1 MYKWVKGNSFNK
13 VATIYSG
20 NITLNVPCIS
30 LFENVNW
37 CIVGIDS
44 ATKKVGIKCI
54 NKDDIAKKTYNEDTY
69 NKVSVGKS
77 FVRISNK
84 SLINEISALLKE
96 EASGQKF
103 AVSYNPK
110 EKMIEI
116 DLNNPQK

>member
-96 EASGQKF
+96 ETSGKKF

>member
-96 EASGQKF
+96 EASGKKF
-103 AVSYNPK
+103 AVSYNSK

-116 DLNNPQK
+116 DLNNPQQ

>member
-30 LFENVNW
+30 LFDNINW
-37 CIVGIDS
+37 CVVGIDS
-44 ATKKVGIKCI
+44 SAKKVGIKCI
-54 NKDDIAKKTYNEDTY
+54 NKDDIAKKTFTEDTY

-96 EASGQKF
+96 EANGKKF

-110 EKMIEI
+110 DKMIEI
-116 DLNNPQK
+116 DLTSPQK